1 MAAGGV
7 PSLITPIYPQYC
19 FHPLPNIALP
29 PSSILFAGI
38 DTNADTQTHT
48 HTPTHKN
55 ANKSLMKFQLSQ
67 PVLYGH
73 GFTLSH
79 HGFTNSHALQTQ
91 KSTIWQGNL

>member
-48 HTPTHKN
+48 HTHSQKRKQIPN
-55 ANKSLMKFQLSQ
+55 EIPIKSACSIWSRLHAEPSW
-67 PVLYGH
+67 LY
-73 GFTLSH
+73 
-79 HGFTNSHALQTQ
+79 
-91 KSTIWQGNL
+91 